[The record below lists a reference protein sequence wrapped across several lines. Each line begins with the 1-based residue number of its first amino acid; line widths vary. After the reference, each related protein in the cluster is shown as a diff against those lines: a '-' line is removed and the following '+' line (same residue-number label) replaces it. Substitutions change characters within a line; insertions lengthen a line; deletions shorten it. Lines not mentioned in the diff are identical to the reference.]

1 MIVQTGAISVR
12 NKSVFMIDL
21 IVRRLEEVVYIMEI
35 LNRPLEMV
43 YPMIRITMLFKI
55 GMKQKMG

>member
-1 MIVQTGAISVR
+1 MQTGAISVR

-43 YPMIRITMLFKI
+43 YRMIRITMLFKI